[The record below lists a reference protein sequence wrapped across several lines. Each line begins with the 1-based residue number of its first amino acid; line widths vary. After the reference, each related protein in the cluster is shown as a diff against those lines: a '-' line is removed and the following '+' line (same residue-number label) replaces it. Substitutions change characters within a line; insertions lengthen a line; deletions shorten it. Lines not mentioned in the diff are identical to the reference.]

1 MKNSSNHPFRNWGE
15 RGQTLVIMVL
25 GMSAFVAFLA
35 LALDGGYAWSQRRQ
49 AQAAADAGA
58 LAGTRQLCIS
68 ESAGSAT
75 AAANDYAITR
85 NGATTADVTVD
96 TDEYWVEVTA
106 HVVFKTFFAHLFGR
120 PEIDAQATAR
130 AACFIPSTG
139 EGVLPIAW
147 SCKPPLSGGSDS
159 EDCELDWITIEEL
172 EAYRPF
178 FSTYDPPPDELY
190 IIMDNASFEDDVVCD
205 DPETAIVEGMNCD
218 LDGDGVID
226 VLGQGSR
233 SWLDLDGGGGGSD
246 ELRDW
251 IVDGFPG
258 ELTTHTWVP
267 DQSGTANNVFQAA
280 YDRIGDPLVL
290 PVFDMFCEGDMT
302 GADCAP
308 LVHHNPPDSVEDT
321 IVANS
326 AASSIYTHITS
337 FAGFVISCVEAPLPG
352 GAGQGRC
359 PGWEKLKEINNNP
372 PGFNSTKTI
381 EGFFITGFL
390 PGLGGGE
397 PGPPDAGVYVLLL
410 TR

>member
-1 MKNSSNHPFRNWGE
+1 MKIGPRTRSGDRGE
-15 RGQTLVIMVL
+15 RGQTLVIIIL
-25 GMSAFVAFLA
+25 GMSAFLAFLA
-35 LALDGGYAWSQRRQ
+35 LALDGGYAWAQRRK

-75 AAANDYAITR
+75 SAASEYAITR
-85 NGATTADVTVD
+85 NGATSADVTVN
-96 TDEYWVEVTA
+96 TSQYWVEVTA
-106 HVVFKTFFAHLFGR
+106 HVVFKTFFAHLLGR
-120 PEIDAQATAR
+120 PEIDAQGTAR

-147 SCKPPLSGGSDS
+147 SCKPPLSGQSDS
-159 EDCELDWITIEEL
+159 EDCELDWITIEQL
-172 EAYRPF
+172 EEYRPYF
-178 FSTYDPPPDELY
+178 DTYDPPPDELY
-190 IIMDNASFEDDVVCD
+190 IIMDNASFDQDVVCD
-205 DPETAIVEGMNCD
+205 DPDTAAVEGMDCD

-251 IVDGFPG
+251 ILNGFSP
-258 ELTTHTWVP
+258 ELTIHTWVP

-280 YDRIGDPLVL
+280 HQRVGVPVVL
-290 PVFDMFCEGDMT
+290 PVFDMFCQGSIT
-302 GADCAP
+302 GSGCAT
-308 LVHHNPPDSVEDT
+308 LVHHSPPGSVEDT
-321 IVANS
+321 IVPNS
-326 AASSIYTHITS
+326 AASSIYVHISS
-337 FAGFVISCVEAPLPG
+337 FAGFVISCVEAPLQG

-359 PGWEKLKEINNNP
+359 PGWELLRDINGNP
-372 PGFNSTKTI
+372 PGFSSTKTI
-381 EGFFITGFL
+381 EGFFITGFV